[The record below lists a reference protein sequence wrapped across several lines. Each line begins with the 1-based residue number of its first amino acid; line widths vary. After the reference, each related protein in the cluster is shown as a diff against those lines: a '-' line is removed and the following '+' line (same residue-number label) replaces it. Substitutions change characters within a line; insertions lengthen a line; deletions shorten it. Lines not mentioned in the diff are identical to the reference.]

1 MDFIHTIL
9 GIPHLLSHLLFC
21 CCGLLFCCCGLVIL
35 HFPVGLLLVGVF
47 RGISQGLT
55 FYVLLLHLIFQ
66 LYILGLQLL

>member
-9 GIPHLLSHLLFC
+9 GIPHLLSH
-21 CCGLLFCCCGLVIL
+21 LLFCCCGLVIL